1 MEKKSERPSRHQR
14 SASRGVFALPENFSS
29 SETPP
34 PMEVG
39 EQKTACKP
47 AQNPP
52 DGRPSASL
60 QQELKSSVTK
70 NH

>member
-1 MEKKSERPSRHQR
+1 MSERPSRHQR

-29 SETPP
+29 SEAP
-34 PMEVG
+34 PMEVS

-52 DGRPSASL
+52 EGRPSTSL
-60 QQELKSSVTK
+60 QQELKSNVTK